1 MAGSAG
7 DRRTG
12 GPVAVREGFTPWPA
26 EFAARYREAGYWRGE
41 VLGDLLRPWADWPD
55 EARDPGR
62 TAVVTRQGRHTY
74 GELDAR
80 ADELAAGLFELGVR
94 PGDGVVVQLPNTV
107 EFLVTCVALFRLGAL
122 PVLALPAHRRAELTY
137 LTQYVGAV
145 ALVTSD
151 RTPGVDHRTVA
162 QEVRDA
168 CPTLQHVLVVGDP
181 GPFLAW
187 SQVRAPARELPR
199 PDPQDVAFFLLSGG
213 TTGLPKLIPRTHDDY
228 AFQLRATAEAM
239 SFDHRHAYLAAVP
252 VAHNAALGCPGVL
265 GALRVGGRAVLAA
278 SPSPDE
284 VFPLMTQ
291 ERVTLTTVMP
301 AVLSLWVETADMF
314 DVNLSDLVIEVGG
327 AVLQPDLARA
337 VRPALGATL
346 THWFGMAEGM
356 LCFTRPGDGDEAA
369 ATTQGTPM
377 CADDELLIV
386 DEAGEP
392 VAPGE
397 VGELLAR
404 GPCVLRGYYAV
415 PEHNR
420 TVFTPDGFLRT
431 GDLAR
436 FDADGR
442 LVISGRIKD
451 VINRGGEKV
460 MADEVEGHLLAHE
473 RVRAAAVVPFP
484 DRRLGE
490 KTCAVIVADDPAPSL
505 VELRKLLRDRGLA
518 DYKLPDRLEVVEAL
532 PLTNVGKVDKRAL
545 AAAVLGDLTTA
556 ASR

>member
-1 MAGSAG
+1 M
-7 DRRTG
+7 
-12 GPVAVREGFTPWPA
+12 AVREGFTPWPA
-26 EFAARYREAGYWRGE
+26 EFVDRYREAGYWRGE
-41 VLGDLLRPWADWPD
+41 VLGDLFRPWADWAG

-62 TAVVTRQGRHTY
+62 AAVVTRHGRHTY

-80 ADELAAGLFELGVR
+80 ADELAAGLSELGVR
-94 PGDGVVVQLPNTV
+94 PGDSVVVQLPNTV

-145 ALVTSD
+145 ALVTGD
-151 RTPGVDHRTVA
+151 RAPGVDHRAVA

-168 CPTLQHVLVVGDP
+168 CPTLRHVLVVGDP

-252 VAHNAALGCPGVL
+252 VAHNAALGCPGVF
-265 GALRVGGRAVLAA
+265 GALRVGGRAVLAS

-284 VFPLMTQ
+284 VFALMTQ

-301 AVLSLWVETADMF
+301 AVLSLWVETAPIF
-314 DVNLSDLVIEVGG
+314 DVHLPELVIEVGG
-327 AVLQPDLARA
+327 AVLHPDLARA

-346 THWFGMAEGM
+346 THWFGMAEGV
-356 LCFTRPGDGDEAA
+356 LCFTRPDDGDEAA

-377 CADDELLIV
+377 CADDELLVV
-386 DEAGEP
+386 DATGRP

-404 GPCVLRGYYAV
+404 GPCTLRGYFAV

-420 TVFTPDGFLRT
+420 TTFTPDGFLRT

-436 FDADGR
+436 IDPEGR

-460 MADEVEGHLLAHE
+460 MADEVEGHLLTHE
-473 RVRAAAVVPFP
+473 RVRAAAVVPVP
-484 DRRLGE
+484 DRQLGE
-490 KTCAVIVADDPAPSL
+490 KTCAVVVADGPPPSL

-518 DYKLPDRLEVVEAL
+518 DYKLPDRLAVVEAL

-556 ASR
+556 AGR

>member
-1 MAGSAG
+1 M
-7 DRRTG
+7 
-12 GPVAVREGFTPWPA
+12 AVREGFTPWPA
-26 EFAARYREAGYWRGE
+26 ELAARYRKAGYWRGE
-41 VLGDLLRPWADWPD
+41 VLGDLLRPWADWD
-55 EARDPGR
+55 AEARDPGR
-62 TAVVTRQGRHTY
+62 TAVVTRHGRHTY
-74 GELDAR
+74 GELDAH
-80 ADELAAGLFELGVR
+80 ADELAAGLVELGVR

-107 EFLVTCVALFRLGAL
+107 EFLVTCVALFRVGAL

-151 RTPGVDHRTVA
+151 RAPGVDNRAVA

-168 CPTLQHVLVVGDP
+168 CPTLRHVLVVGDP

-187 SQVRAPARELPR
+187 SDVRAPARELAR

-265 GALRVGGRAVLAA
+265 GALRVGGRAVLSS

-284 VFPLMTQ
+284 VFPLMVQ

-301 AVLSLWVETADMF
+301 AVLSLWAETSAMF
-314 DVNLSDLVIEVGG
+314 DVDLSELVIEVGG
-327 AVLQPDLARA
+327 AVLHPDLARA

-346 THWFGMAEGM
+346 THWFGMAEGV

-377 CADDELLIV
+377 CVDDELLIV

-436 FDADGR
+436 FDPEGR

-460 MADEVEGHLLAHE
+460 MADEVEGHLLTHE

-490 KTCAVIVADDPAPSL
+490 KTCAVVVADGPAPSL

-532 PLTNVGKVDKRAL
+532 PLTNVGKVDKRTL
-545 AAAVLGDLTTA
+545 AAAVLGDLTATV
-556 ASR
+556 SR

>member
-1 MAGSAG
+1 M
-7 DRRTG
+7 
-12 GPVAVREGFTPWPA
+12 AVREGFTPWPA

-291 ERVTLTTVMP
+291 EQVTLTTVMP

-436 FDADGR
+436 FDAEGR

>member
-1 MAGSAG
+1 M
-7 DRRTG
+7 
-12 GPVAVREGFTPWPA
+12 AVREGFTPWPA